1 MSLEAENPAGRA
13 QLSLASHKTSC
24 NMTNQTLAENLIE
37 KYGALMSLSDLAE
50 LLDSTQRRVSNGFS
64 NNLPWCR
71 PFRKA
76 RIKIGRRV
84 HLDTATVAKVLQ
96 DMREYDG

>member
-1 MSLEAENPAGRA
+1 MS
-13 QLSLASHKTSC
+13 S
-24 NMTNQTLAENLIE
+24 NMTNQILAKSLMDR
-37 KYGALMSLSDLAE
+37 YGALMSLGDLAE

-84 HLDTATVAKVLQ
+84 HLDTATVAKVLAEMQ
-96 DMREYDG
+96 ESGE